1 MQLKQLQ
8 DTKEST
14 PGLNDDIGNT
24 IALDEKIVMK
34 KKEEK
39 KNWQNRCPK
48 YYPGNACWS
57 RI

>member
-39 KNWQNRCPK
+39 KK
-48 YYPGNACWS
+48 LAE
-57 RI
+57 